1 MSAETAA
8 TTIRAGVSRGYLMR
22 LGIVGLFCAFGA
34 AYFYYD
40 HKMGYPAER
49 EAGLA
54 YLEFKEER
62 ENEKDELEILEE
74 WKVYAVEKGWR
85 PENPLDPETNE
96 PRSEID
102 IQGQLYWAMLAGVIA
117 FGFLARFAWMLTR
130 WVECDEASLRDAA
143 GRETRFSHITE
154 LDKKKWSNKGIAFAH
169 YKTEKGASGKIRL
182 DDFYFDREATKQIL
196 RRVEANIDP
205 AKITNGK
212 PEPPEEAEVKEAA
225 T

>member
-1 MSAETAA
+1 MSAETST

-40 HKMGYPAER
+40 HKIGYPTER
-49 EAGLA
+49 EAGLD
-54 YLEFKEER
+54 YLEFKEA
-62 ENEKDELEILEE
+62 NADKDELEILEE
-74 WKVYAVEKGWR
+74 WKVRAGEKGW
-85 PENPLDPETNE
+85 PQQNPLDPETNE

-117 FGFLARFAWMLTR
+117 FGFLARFAYMLTR
-130 WVECDEASLRDAA
+130 WVEGDETSLRDTA
-143 GRETRFSHITE
+143 GRETSYSNITE
-154 LDKKKWSNKGIAFAH
+154 LDKKKWTNKGIAFAH
-169 YKTEKGASGKIRL
+169 YKTDKGGSGKIRL

-196 RRVEANIDP
+196 RRIEANIDP

-212 PEPPEEAEVKEAA
+212 PEPPEAAEEKEAA

>member
-34 AYFYYD
+34 AYFFYD
-40 HKMGYPAER
+40 HKIGYPTKR
-49 EAGLA
+49 EAGIH
-54 YLEFKEER
+54 YLEFKEE
-62 ENEKDELEILEE
+62 NVGKDELEIFED
-74 WKVYAVEKGWR
+74 WKVEAVKRGWS
-85 PENPLDPETNE
+85 PENPLDPDTDKPLSETK
-96 PRSEID
+96 

-117 FGFLARFAWMLTR
+117 MGFLGRFAFMLTR

-154 LDKKKWSNKGIAFAH
+154 LDKKKWANKGIAFAH
-169 YKTEKGASGKIRL
+169 YKTEKGQSGKIRL

-196 RRVEANIDP
+196 RRVEAIIDP

-212 PEPPEEAEVKEAA
+212 PEPPEEAEAKETTA
-225 T
+225 